1 MLHIIYGPEPF
12 LRREALQKLKAG
24 LDTDGSLQTNTL
36 TLDGRQTT
44 AQEIMGACDTAP
56 FLGEKR
62 LVIVEELF
70 QGAGRAGRAKRS
82 RRTAA
87 EPDSEPPAGPWQPLV
102 DYVDRM
108 PASSVLVLIGG
119 EVAAGNPLLEALQAK
134 AKVERCAVLG
144 RKGLPLWISQRAR
157 AMGLK
162 LEGRS
167 AGLLAD
173 LTGDDLWALSG
184 ELEKLKAYAGD
195 RAVREE
201 DIRLLVS
208 AARKQMG
215 YSLADAVV
223 EGKPA
228 QAMRLLHR
236 LLEQG
241 DVPQVILSTV
251 AGRFRR
257 LAIAREM
264 IDTGATGQAI
274 GRRLQTGGFALEK
287 LLEQAPRYPL
297 PAIRAAYDRL
307 IEAELDVKRGV
318 YDETLSLE
326 LLVQDL
332 AKDSA
337 SGGST
342 SR

>member
-12 LRREALQKLKAG
+12 LRREALQKLKAE
-24 LDTDGSLQTNTL
+24 LDTDGSLPTNTL
-36 TLDGRQTT
+36 VLDGRQTT
-44 AQEIMGACDTAP
+44 AQEIMGVCDTAP

-62 LVIVEELF
+62 LVIVEGLF

-82 RRTAA
+82 RKAASEPEAA
-87 EPDSEPPAGPWQPLV
+87 EASAGPWQPLV

-108 PASSVLVLIGG
+108 PPSSILVLVDS
-119 EVAAGNPLLEALQAK
+119 EVSSDSPLLKALRGK
-134 AKVERCAVLG
+134 AAVERCAVPV
-144 RKGLPLWISQRAR
+144 RRDLPAWIGQRAR
-157 AMGLK
+157 AIGLK

-167 AGLLAD
+167 ARLLAD
-173 LTGDDLWALSG
+173 LTGDDLWALSS

-195 RAVREE
+195 RAVRE
-201 DIRLLVS
+201 DDVRLLVS

-215 YSLADAVV
+215 YLLADAVV

-228 QAMRLLHR
+228 EAMRLLHQ

-241 DVPQVILSTV
+241 DVPGVILSTIV
-251 AGRFRR
+251 GRYRR

-264 IDTGATGQAI
+264 MDAGATGHAI
-274 GRRLQTGGFALEK
+274 GQRLQMREYALER
-287 LLEQAPRYPL
+287 LLEQAPRYSL
-297 PAIRAAYDRL
+297 PAVRAAYDRL
-307 IEAELDVKRGV
+307 VEAELDVKQGV

-332 AKDSA
+332 AA
-337 SGGST
+337 ACPWAGGPP
-342 SR
+342 